1 MRRLPS
7 RSGRFA
13 ALDRRVVRRT
23 ALVLGVGAAL
33 CAAAAMLAVKE
44 GQELHE
50 SAPPAM
56 QSVPSDPLVVEMRR
70 CQLLGEPGAHDAG
83 CLAAWAENRR
93 RFLALDRRPLASN
106 PAAAPAMTGER

>member
-1 MRRLPS
+1 MRRLLS
-7 RSGRFA
+7 HSGRFA
-13 ALDRRVVRRT
+13 ALDRRGVRRT
-23 ALVLGVGAAL
+23 AVVLGVGAAL

-44 GQELHE
+44 GRELHE

-56 QSVPSDPLVVEMRR
+56 QSVPSDPMVAEMRR
-70 CQLLGEPGAHDAG
+70 CQLLGEAGAHDAG

-93 RFLALDRRPLASN
+93 RFLALDRRPLAPN

>member
-1 MRRLPS
+1 MRRLLS
-7 RSGRFA
+7 QSDRFT

-33 CAAAAMLAVKE
+33 CAGAAMLAVKE
-44 GQELHE
+44 GHELHE

-56 QSVPSDPLVVEMRR
+56 QSGPSDPLLAEMRR

-93 RFLALDRRPLASN
+93 RFLALDRRPLAPN
-106 PAAAPAMTGER
+106 PAAAPTTTGEH

>member
-1 MRRLPS
+1 MRRLLP
-7 RSGRFA
+7 RSDRFA

-23 ALVLGVGAAL
+23 AVVLGVGAAL

-56 QSVPSDPLVVEMRR
+56 QSVPSDPLVAEMRR

-93 RFLALDRRPLASN
+93 RFLTLDRRPLASN
-106 PAAAPAMTGER
+106 PAAVPTTTGEH

>member
-1 MRRLPS
+1 MRRLLS
-7 RSGRFA
+7 RSDRFA

-23 ALVLGVGAAL
+23 AVVLGVGAAL

-44 GQELHE
+44 GQELHV

-56 QSVPSDPLVVEMRR
+56 QSVPSDPLVAEMRR

-93 RFLALDRRPLASN
+93 RFLRLDRRPLAPN
-106 PAAAPAMTGER
+106 PAASPMMTGER

>member
-1 MRRLPS
+1 MRRLLP
-7 RSGRFA
+7 RSNRFA

-44 GQELHE
+44 GRELHE

-56 QSVPSDPLVVEMRR
+56 QTVPADPLVAEMRR
-70 CQLLGEPGAHDAG
+70 CQLLGEPGAHDAR

-93 RFLALDRRPLASN
+93 RFLGVDRRPLAPN
-106 PAAAPAMTGER
+106 PAADPTTTGEH

>member
-1 MRRLPS
+1 MPRLLP
-7 RSGRFA
+7 RSDQFA

-33 CAAAAMLAVKE
+33 CGLAALLAVKE
-44 GQELHE
+44 GRELHD
-50 SAPPAM
+50 SAPVVQSIPA
-56 QSVPSDPLVVEMRR
+56 DPLFAEMRR

-93 RFLALDRRPLASN
+93 RFLGVDRRPLVPTPGAASVM
-106 PAAAPAMTGER
+106 PGER

>member
-1 MRRLPS
+1 MRRLLS

-13 ALDRRVVRRT
+13 ALDRRIVRRT

-33 CAAAAMLAVKE
+33 CAAAAVLAVKE
-44 GQELHE
+44 GEELHG
-50 SAPPAM
+50 SAPLAM
-56 QSVPSDPLVVEMRR
+56 QPVPADPLIAEMRR

-93 RFLALDRRPLASN
+93 RFLALDRRPPAPH
-106 PAAAPAMTGER
+106 PAAAPTMTGEH

>member
-1 MRRLPS
+1 MRRLLS

-13 ALDRRVVRRT
+13 ALDPRVVRRT
-23 ALVLGVGAAL
+23 ALALGIGAAL
-33 CAAAAMLAVKE
+33 CAAAGILALKE
-44 GQELHE
+44 GEELHE

-56 QSVPSDPLVVEMRR
+56 QSVASDPLVAEMRR

-93 RFLALDRRPLASN
+93 RFLALDRRPLAPN
-106 PAAAPAMTGER
+106 PAAVPTTTGEH

>member
-1 MRRLPS
+1 MRRLLS

-13 ALDRRVVRRT
+13 ALDRRGVRRT

-33 CAAAAMLAVKE
+33 CAAAATLAVKE
-44 GQELHE
+44 GRELHE

-56 QSVPSDPLVVEMRR
+56 QSVPADPLVAEMRR

-93 RFLALDRRPLASN
+93 RFLGLDRRPLAPN
-106 PAAAPAMTGER
+106 PAAAPTTTGEH

>member
-1 MRRLPS
+1 MRRLLS

-44 GQELHE
+44 GRELHE

-56 QSVPSDPLVVEMRR
+56 QSVPSDPLLAEMRR

-93 RFLALDRRPLASN
+93 RFLALDRRPLAPN
-106 PAAAPAMTGER
+106 PAAVPTTTGEH